1 MWWRAVRREPSA
13 RSMPTVIAMTN
24 PSKGSERARSQRSW
38 LPRLTRSVLVD
49 LHLWMLIFG
58 IVVGLSFPLMELML
72 GVPSRY
78 ELRPQTFAITLLAGL
93 LVAEV
98 NFQLARM
105 VVASRLAGLVAGM
118 QDVERSLVSAAA
130 DGNWGACDPEECHV
144 PIDSSDSLGDAA
156 ASFNRLVESLASTHS
171 VVESVRSISQALA
184 AHLDLGAMALESLG
198 QIVRTTGCAAACLVV
213 VRNGRIA
220 VAGCIGVNEPDR
232 LLESA
237 ALGQV
242 LRTGEEVTVHLPADV
257 RISAALVDFTPAEVR
272 VLPLFYGAST
282 IGALI
287 VGFASEPEVE
297 AKAVLTASMPNLA
310 VALNNA
316 MNHEALQQVAALDP
330 LTGVYNRRFGLQR
343 LSEEFSRSARSGDP
357 LGCLIFDLDHFKA
370 VNDTYGHLAGDQVL
384 QAVCRSAR
392 LVMREGDVLIRYG
405 GEEFLIVL
413 PGAGTTDLR
422 QMAERLRHAVNET
435 GIVFNGQ
442 RLQVT
447 ISLGGAGLPND
458 RIGNPSE
465 LIAAADA
472 ALYAAKEAGRDR
484 WSIAE

>member
-1 MWWRAVRREPSA
+1 MRRATPGLA
-13 RSMPTVIAMTN
+13 LPTVPFMTN
-24 PSKGSERARSQRSW
+24 PPPGLDRVRAYRSW
-38 LPRLTRSVLVD
+38 LPRLTASVLVD

-58 IVVGLSFPLMELML
+58 MVVGLAFPLLELVM
-72 GVPSRY
+72 GVPSQF

-105 VVASRLAGLVAGM
+105 VVAVRLSGLVAGM
-118 QDVERSLVSAAA
+118 QDVERSLLTASAEGSWA
-130 DGNWGACDPEECHV
+130 ACDPEACRV
-144 PIDSSDSLGDAA
+144 PTDSADSLGDAA

-171 VVESVRSISQALA
+171 VADSVTSISQALA
-184 AHLDLGAMALESLG
+184 AHLDLHSMALETLG
-198 QIVRTTGCAAACLVV
+198 EVVRTTGCAAASLVV
-213 VRNGRIA
+213 VSGGRTAIA
-220 VAGCIGVNEPDR
+220 GGIGINEPVR

-237 ALGQV
+237 ALGEA
-242 LRTGEEVTVHLPADV
+242 LRTGDAVILQLPADV
-257 RISAALVDFTPAEVR
+257 RVTAALVDFTPAEVR
-272 VLPLFYGAST
+272 ILPLSYGAAT
-282 IGALI
+282 IGALV
-287 VGFASEPEVE
+287 VGFASEPSAE
-297 AKAVLTASMPNLA
+297 AIAVLMASMPNMA

-343 LSEEFSRSARSGDP
+343 LHEEFSRSARSGDP
-357 LGCLIFDLDHFKA
+357 LGCLMFDLDHFKS

-392 LVMREGDVLIRYG
+392 LVMREGDILIRYG

-413 PGAGTTDLR
+413 PGAGTVDLR
-422 QMAERLRHAVNET
+422 QMAERLRHAVNEAS
-435 GIVFNGQ
+435 VPVNGQ

-484 WSIAE
+484 WSIAD